1 MRATTPKNMENEKWE
16 QKPFKETLEGQ
27 THYLDEDGKLVGELT
42 PEELAKWK
50 ALPMNAP
57 LDIDEGK

>member
-1 MRATTPKNMENEKWE
+1 M
-16 QKPFKETLEGQ
+16 PFKDTLEGQ

-57 LDIDEGK
+57 LGIDEGK